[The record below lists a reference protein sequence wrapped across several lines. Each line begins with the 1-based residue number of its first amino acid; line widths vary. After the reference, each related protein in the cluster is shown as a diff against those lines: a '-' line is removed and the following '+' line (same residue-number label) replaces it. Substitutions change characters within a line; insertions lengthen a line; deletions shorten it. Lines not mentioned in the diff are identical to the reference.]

1 MERNNLRFLHI
12 GLGSMGKRRIRNLLW
27 HGIPKEHIFGFDMS
41 GERGKEAEEKYGI
54 KTFTNFD
61 EAVQT
66 ANPDAYI
73 ISTPP
78 NLHHEYFLYAAKHRK
93 HFFVEVTTVDS
104 GYKELELMLDGSFVA
119 APSCTFRYFPAIK
132 KIKEIVNSGQIGKIL
147 TFQYHLGQY
156 LPDWHP
162 WEDYRQVY
170 FAQKETGA
178 CREMFGFEL
187 IWLTHLLQSSV
198 KDVAGFTDKV
208 SELEMSADD
217 VYAAALRFE
226 NGVMGTM
233 MIEVLARTPFRTL
246 RLIGTEGV
254 LEWEWLE
261 YRIRVFDAK
270 AKTWEIISIPKGP
283 QEPGYVST
291 EDMYQE
297 EIGYFL
303 DAIETKSAY
312 PYTFAEDQRILKT
325 LYTLENKAKS

>member
-1 MERNNLRFLHI
+1 MERNKLLFLHI

-27 HGIPKEHIFGFDMS
+27 HGIPQEHIFGFDQS
-41 GERGKEAEEKYGI
+41 KERGQEAEEKYGI
-54 KTFTNFD
+54 KTFSNFE
-61 EAVQT
+61 EAVQ
-66 ANPDAYI
+66 AVNPDVYI

-78 NLHHEYFLYAAKHRK
+78 NVHHDYFLHAAKLKK
-93 HFFVEVTTVDS
+93 HFFVEVTTVDT
-104 GYKELELMLDGSFVA
+104 GYTELEPLLDNSFVA

-132 KIKEIVNSGQIGKIL
+132 HVKEIIDSGRIGKIL

-187 IWLTHLLQSSV
+187 IWLTNLLQAPV

-217 VYAAALRFE
+217 VYTAALRFE
-226 NGVMGTM
+226 NGVVGTM
-233 MIEVLARTPFRTL
+233 LIEVLARTPFRTL

-254 LEWEWLE
+254 VEWEWLE
-261 YRIRVFDAK
+261 YRIRVFDTST
-270 AKTWEIISIPKGP
+270 KTWETTTIPKGP

-291 EDMYQE
+291 EEMYQE

-303 DAIETKSAY
+303 DAIEGKNAY
-312 PYTFAEDQRILKT
+312 PYTFAEDRGILKT
-325 LYTLENKAKS
+325 LHRLEQKA